1 MDNRNVTKTKGL
13 LKDISEYQE
22 YHKLAASIK
31 SDIVTTYE
39 KVMSYTY
46 TTGIASTQKADEF
59 YKRNINSDIAESVN
73 SLKNFVMWALFG
85 VKAKWASAAFL
96 KEKIR
101 KKYGGTPEAIK
112 NVEERLK
119 ENFNNVNDEIF
130 TYIMSSNYEKEIG
143 RAMQDW
149 GELGTGC
156 YEIIEQ
162 SSDKTPFLYRYVPI
176 NELEFTED
184 DTGMPSI
191 VFRHRFA
198 IPIEFLKIRY
208 KGIDLSE
215 YQVNPENKL
224 DKVHVVECV
233 MPTDDGKFEFIVFN
247 QSLDNVLWRTV
258 RNYNPYN
265 VFRFSLVPNS
275 CWGVGVGVLCLDTY
289 ERICYYENLRARQVA
304 RIVEPPMAAIGDK
317 KYMVNFDPSP
327 NAMNWLGDGTQ
338 ATNIFPVNTTG
349 NLLPTETDIQR
360 FVSTIQA
367 LHFNQPFGSAE
378 NKTTRATQE
387 IEYRMSLM
395 QQRFSDAVSNLY
407 SEVLVPAYETPKQI
421 LLDKGKIQKI
431 DEEEFIKIIFINN
444 LTKSVNYQKIQ
455 DMINAKAA
463 AQQLVP
469 MSSQFMYNPDT
480 TIELLR
486 DNFDIA
492 PDVIQPKEAR
502 EQQEAQSVQNSL
514 LANSLNETS
523 EQGGGML

>member
-1 MDNRNVTKTKGL
+1 MDNRNTFQPKGL
-13 LKDISEYQE
+13 LRNIEEYQE
-22 YHKLAASIK
+22 YRRLASNLK

-39 KVMSYTY
+39 RVMSYTY
-46 TTGIASTQKADEF
+46 TTGIASTEKSDQF

-85 VKAKWASAAFL
+85 VKSKWANAVFLREKMKKKFGSPEAVKNIEKKL
-96 KEKIR
+96 KED
-101 KKYGGTPEAIK
+101 
-112 NVEERLK
+112 
-119 ENFNNVNDEIF
+119 FNSQNDEIF
-130 TYIMSSNYEKEIG
+130 NFILSSNYEKEIG
-143 RAMQDW
+143 RAIQDW

-156 YEIIEQ
+156 YEVIEQ

-176 NELEFTED
+176 NELEFCED
-184 DTGMPSI
+184 DTGLPSI

-198 IPIEFLKIRY
+198 IPVEFLRMRY

-215 YQVNPENKL
+215 MQIDPTKKL
-224 DKVHVVECV
+224 DKVHIVECS

-247 QSLDNVLWRTV
+247 SDLSKVLWRTV

-304 RIVEPPMAAIGDK
+304 RIVEPPMAAVGDK
-317 KYMVNFDPSP
+317 KLMVDFDPSP
-327 NAMNWLGDGTQ
+327 NALNWLGDGTSM
-338 ATNIFPVNTTG
+338 AANIFPVNTTG

-378 NKTTRATQE
+378 NRTTRATQE
-387 IEYRMSLM
+387 IEYRMSLL

-407 SEVLVPAYETPKQI
+407 SEVLVPAYETPKKI
-421 LLDKGKIQKI
+421 LISRGFVSKI
-431 DEEEFIKIIFINN
+431 EYEEFIKVVFINN
-444 LTKSVNYQKIQ
+444 LTKSVNYSKIQ
-455 DMINAKAA
+455 DMINAKMA

-469 MSSQFMYNPDT
+469 MSSQFMYNPEA
-480 TIELLR
+480 TIEVLR
-486 DNFDIA
+486 DNFDIN
-492 PDVIQPKEAR
+492 PEVIQTKEAR
-502 EQQEAQSVQNSL
+502 EQQEAQAVQNSL

-523 EQGGGML
+523 EQGGGMM